1 MSIIPIIANE
11 IIEISFHLIH
21 FCTIKLTNKIIFLY
35 SRSLLTFL
43 SMIDLHFHTTL
54 SDGTSTSE
62 ELVQEAIR
70 RWTSLIACTD
80 HDIVNREVPT
90 LINEFNDKNAKYFQE
105 SPYIDVVEWVEVS
118 VGHRDGNYEKSLHI
132 TMYTR
137 EFSQGV
143 DDILSGIR
151 KGKWEKIVRQCAHL
165 GNMGFQIKTDDILSS
180 IPFSLV
186 GVMSRFPK
194 SWWTNNLHNGHL
206 NELLTELPSNIEL
219 LSKLTNGELN
229 AINLLDDGLK
239 REGKY
244 TRIISLPED
253 VPPYEPTLA
262 AVTDKIDTDDT
273 VVSIAHPNK
282 TWKTIEEFRARVE
295 GLIAQ
300 WANAVEINTDAT
312 EEWVQAIQEVREKY
326 NLLLT
331 FGSDTH
337 KLKRA
342 WKYGKVLGNMNPYV
356 DRETAERWRAEF
368 LLRTYGIDYR
378 RAMFGVFS

>member
-11 IIEISFHLIH
+11 SIEISFHLIH
-21 FCTIKLTNKIIFLY
+21 FCTRKLTNKRIFLY

-90 LINEFNDKNAKYFQE
+90 LIREFNSNNTKHSQE

-165 GNMGFQIKTDDILSS
+165 GKMGFQIKTDDILSN

-186 GVMSRFPK
+186 GVMSRFPN
-194 SWWTNNLHNGHL
+194 SRSDNLNNGHL

-219 LSKLTNGELN
+219 MKELTHGAVDEK
-229 AINLLDDGLK
+229 NLLGEWLK

-262 AVTDKIDTDDT
+262 AVTNKVDTDDT

-282 TWKTIEEFRARVE
+282 TWKTIQEFRARVG
-295 GLIAQ
+295 GLVAQ
-300 WANAVEINTDAT
+300 WVNAVEINTDAT

-326 NLLLT
+326 DLLLT

-356 DRETAERWRAEF
+356 SRETAERWRAEF

-378 RAMFGVFS
+378 RREYGVFS